1 MKKKPERDREH
12 AIKSY
17 LKGESVTAI
26 AKKLGHGRPWVYK
39 WIERYQASDEANH
52 WQEDQTRRP
61 HSNSR
66 QLPGEVVEAS
76 SWRVCTCTTKDRFV
90 GRRQLG
96 GNWKRASGALAE
108 SADHQPN
115 SKS

>member
-66 QLPGEVVEAS
+66 QLPGEVVEAVKLARLHLYNQGS
-76 SWRVCTCTTKDRFV
+76 FCGAQAIRWELEACKWRPCRVC
-90 GRRQLG
+90 GP
-96 GNWKRASGALAE
+96 SAE
-108 SADHQPN
+108 L
-115 SKS
+115 